1 MSKNTTKTTKKATT
15 TTRQADFYIIK
26 ADDLKPQSNRRA
38 TKQTADRIDYEYGQN
53 GIYKAL
59 ADAMKNG
66 EKYTDFLNRLGV
78 YDYATLCVTKALRN
92 LYTMSNQQLFL
103 DLEQCRHNDEIASN
117 GTKYAE
123 QIDKHT
129 KKHAEHTKAVEQYT
143 AIIQA
148 LKTTA
153 EERAT
158 ADSWKKH
165 HQAQARKEQAQIDSL
180 TALLSYAHS
189 DREQLVQD
197 AAEQILHNRKEPAEI
212 TAKVLES
219 YGVDTAEELTA
230 EQRAD
235 AQTRANYKAVMRAV
249 KRSIRTLANPDAM
262 NSTRT
267 KVQAIT
273 PQQATAWINTYGKDD
288 TDNGITAKQMT
299 KSGYITVEHRNTAK
313 YKGWYKVHHYKTVAP
328 YQYIDRYTEDENGE
342 TDIAYLKTYNPFI
355 SNDADIDRIENLYK
369 TANLTDRERHFLE
382 MFARRCRVSA
392 DFKDCKAYAFKMIG
406 ITTATNQSTFFNRLK
421 NKLNH
426 K

>member
-1 MSKNTTKTTKKATT
+1 MTTQTTKTTKKATT
-15 TTRQADFYIIK
+15 TT
-26 ADDLKPQSNRRA
+26 NN
-38 TKQTADRIDYEYGQN
+38 RIDYEHGQN
-53 GIYKAL
+53 GIYGAL
-59 ADAMKNG
+59 ATAMKNG
-66 EKYTDFLNRLGV
+66 TKYTDFLNSLSM
-78 YDYATLCVTKALRN
+78 YDYATLCVSKALKN
-92 LYTMSNQQLFL
+92 LYTMSNQPLFYE
-103 DLEQCRHNDEIASN
+103 LEQCRHNDEIASN

-123 QIDKHT
+123 QLTKHT
-129 KKHAEHTKAVEQYT
+129 KKHAEHTQAVQQYDT
-143 AIIQA
+143 IIKA

-158 ADSWKKH
+158 AHNWKKY
-165 HQAQARKEQAQIDSL
+165 HQEQARKEQDSIISL
-180 TALLSYAHS
+180 TALLSYTHS

-197 AAEQILHNRKEPAEI
+197 AVEQILHNRKEPAEI
-212 TAKVLES
+212 TQKILSS
-219 YGVDTAEELTA
+219 YGVETAEELTA
-230 EQRAD
+230 EELTD

-249 KRSIRTLANPDAM
+249 KRAVRTLANPDAM

-267 KVQAIT
+267 KVQPIT
-273 PQQATAWINTYGKDD
+273 AEQASQWINTYGEND
-288 TDNGITAKQMT
+288 TDNGITAKQIT

-313 YKGWYKVHHYKTVAP
+313 YNGWYKVHHYKTTAP

-355 SNDADIDRIENLYK
+355 SNDTDIDRIEQLYK

-406 ITTATNQSTFFNRLK
+406 ISTATNQSTFFNRLK
-421 NKLNH
+421 KKLNN